1 MTEANR
7 NISYQEEAIRVLM
20 AHLSSYTGSEV
31 IIKDTL
37 NDLGLHYDADSAAIY
52 EKSTDGN
59 LLLST
64 YTWMHPERETSI
76 PPKKTL
82 PIELIRIWENKYR
95 NEGAFVLDKSEE
107 WNNENPY
114 LPIIAPLF
122 FDGGIVSLLCIEN
135 PHINSEHL
143 TLATVVGN
151 ALYGRILHMRSMAQE
166 ARLKHELMAERES
179 ILQLY
184 TYLESMTRDIEDF
197 FVVDLLL
204 ENSTPIKV
212 RGILQKNEERRTHD
226 YKLTWDA
233 YINKHVFP
241 EDRDMLRQKT
251 NLEYVKQS
259 LCTSNKHTIRFRIID
274 EGNIKNLQ
282 VIYAR
287 LMGDNPNLIGFGFRC
302 IDDIIRSE
310 QEQKAKLN
318 QAYSIVEKSLQ
329 EIALLNKQL
338 TENLQIISDA
348 GYGIWRIY
356 TNEAGSKAMV
366 ASEAFQKILGIEDY
380 NLSPEDLY
388 VFFHERLAD
397 DRNDI
402 EQVEYKTMHS
412 GKIVSN
418 THAWRHPTKGIIHLM
433 TGGSVH
439 KLSDG
444 KAIISG
450 YCTDVTE
457 QIRSKERAYLTIN
470 SLAHS
475 FIFINYITL
484 EEGSFLST
492 EYDSHISDNFRNIL
506 KAGRLDNAINYFL
519 QNIVA
524 EEFRQVMSDF
534 TETSTLNR
542 RMAHTHLIIN
552 QYKDKRGIWYEWQ
565 YLVADR
571 FSDGRIN
578 HLIWTVR
585 QIEDEKMAEFR
596 KQQIINDNIA
606 ANKAKTRFLQ
616 NMSHEI
622 RTPLNAMFGFSQLL
636 GLPDGTWSIEEKEQF
651 NTYIRNSYN
660 MVDMLV
666 GDIMDIADSEHGNY
680 RVNIAKVSVNSICR
694 NSLMSVEYRKT
705 AAVNLYFTTEVPDDY
720 LIMTDG
726 RRVQQVLINYL
737 TNACKHT
744 SKGEIHLHCS
754 LTEYPGKLC
763 FSVADTGTGVPADKA
778 ELIFKRFIKL
788 NQFDQG
794 SGLGLNICQL
804 IADKLGGQV
813 FLDKNYSNGARF
825 VFLLELHPKQE
836 SQNEN
841 Q

>member
-7 NISYQEEAIRVLM
+7 NISCQEEAIRVLM
-20 AHLSSYTGSEV
+20 ARLSSYTGSEG
-31 IIKDTL
+31 ILNDTL
-37 NDLGLHYDADSAAIY
+37 NDLGLHYDADRAVIF
-52 EKSTDGN
+52 EKSTDGK

-64 YTWMHPERETSI
+64 YAWSHPERDTSI
-76 PPKKTL
+76 PPKSIL
-82 PIELIRIWENKYR
+82 PIDALDKWEQKYR
-95 NEGAFVLDKSEE
+95 NEGAFILEKSEE
-107 WNNENPY
+107 WNKEKPG
-114 LPIIAPLF
+114 LLIVTPLF
-122 FDGGIVSLLCIEN
+122 FKGGIVSLLGIEN
-135 PHINSEHL
+135 PHRNTEHL
-143 TLATVVGN
+143 LLATVVGN
-151 ALYGRILHMRSMAQE
+151 ALYGRILHMRSMMQE
-166 ARLKHELMAERES
+166 ARLKHELMEERES
-179 ILQLY
+179 LLQLY
-184 TYLESMTRDIEDF
+184 AHTESMTRDIEDF
-197 FVVDLLL
+197 FVVDVLR
-204 ENSTPIKV
+204 ENSTPIKI
-212 RGILQKNEERRTHD
+212 RGLLIKKEERRIRD

-251 NLEYVKQS
+251 KLEYVKQS
-259 LCTSNKHTIRFRIID
+259 LCTSDEHSIRFRIID
-274 EGNIKNLQ
+274 DGNIRSFQ

-302 IDDIIRSE
+302 IDSIIRAE
-310 QEQKAKLN
+310 QEQKAELN
-318 QAYSIVEKSLQ
+318 QAYAMVEKSLQ
-329 EIALLNKQL
+329 EIALLNKQME
-338 TENLQIISDA
+338 ENLEIISDA

-356 TNEAGSKAMV
+356 TNEVGDKAMV
-366 ASEAFQKILGIEDY
+366 ASEAFQKILGIENY

-388 VFFHERLAD
+388 DYFHERLD
-397 DRNDI
+397 EDR
-402 EQVEYKTMHS
+402 EKVERVEYEAMRG

-418 THAWRHPTKGIIHLM
+418 THPWRHPIKGRIHLM
-433 TGGSVH
+433 AGGTAH
-439 KLSDG
+439 TLSDG

-457 QIRSKERAYLTIN
+457 QIKNKERANLTIN

-475 FIFINYITL
+475 YIFINYITL
-484 EEGSFLST
+484 EDGSFLST
-492 EYDSHISDNFRNIL
+492 EYNSFTDDQFRNIL
-506 KAGRLDNAINYFL
+506 KAGILDKAINYFL

-534 TETSTLNR
+534 TNTSTLNQ
-542 RMAHTHLIIN
+542 RMTHRHLIIN
-552 QYKDKRGIWYEWQ
+552 QYKDVRGIWYEWQ

-636 GLPDGTWSIEEKEQF
+636 GLPDGTWTIEEKEQF

-660 MVDMLV
+660 MMDMLV
-666 GDIMDIADSEHGNY
+666 GDIIDIADSEHGHY
-680 RVNIAKVSVNSICR
+680 RVNLAKVSVNSICR

-705 AAVNLYFTTEVPDDY
+705 AAVNMYFTTEVPDDY
-720 LIMTDG
+720 MIMTDG
-726 RRVQQVLINYL
+726 RRIQQVLINYL

-754 LTEYPGKLC
+754 VTEYPGKIC

-778 ELIFKRFIKL
+778 ELIFKRFTKL

-794 SGLGLNICQL
+794 SGLGLNICQMV
-804 IADKLGGQV
+804 ADRLGGQV
-813 FLDKNYSNGARF
+813 FLDKNYNNGARF
-825 VFLLELHPKQE
+825 VFVLELQPKPE